1 MNEKNDKLTTG
12 QANPGSID
20 AAVRKA
26 MREAVLMHARLGNSV
41 CTWKDGR
48 VVWLSPQEVFE
59 LFASEPPSVPVNHN
73 PNIPQSAE
81 VR

>member
-1 MNEKNDKLTTG
+1 MIEKNEKLEAAL
-12 QANPGSID
+12 ANPELID

-26 MREAVLMHARLGNSV
+26 MREAVLMHARLGNPV

-59 LFASEPPSVPVNHN
+59 LFASEQVGLPFPGKQVSHDL
-73 PNIPQSAE
+73 AE
-81 VR
+81 R